1 MRVKAYKIGEYAN
14 SIIEP
19 GQVFDLVP
27 RTGFRDV
34 PQKNSKGEIVSIKR
48 TKVLIPAESQFADS
62 WMRKVKIGEK
72 KTVRLERVGNE
83 LGVAE
88 KTKTLPSIKHFH
100 NGKEY
105 NGELP
110 GADLDEDELHDDPM
124 VDNEEEPTEAN
135 TAPDAQGSDAD
146 LNVL

>member
-1 MRVKAYKIGEYAN
+1 MRVKAYKVGEYAN

-34 PQKNSKGEIVSIKR
+34 QQRNGNGEVIAVKR
-48 TKVLIPAESQFADS
+48 TKVIIPADAQFAPS
-62 WMRKVKIGEK
+62 WMKKVKASDK
-72 KTVRLERVGNE
+72 KTIRLERVGNE

-88 KTKTLPSIKHFH
+88 KTKTLPDIKHFH

-105 NGELP
+105 NADLP
-110 GADLDEDELHDDPM
+110 GANDDSDDLVDDELEAT
-124 VDNEEEPTEAN
+124 EEN
-135 TAPDAQGSDAD
+135 TAPDAQGSDTEM
-146 LNVL
+146 NVL